1 MIVLLNPRANHGRAA
16 KRWCRLQHRVEA
28 EGRSLEVISL
38 NGRLTPDDFSRFR
51 RRGHEVVIAAGGDGT
66 VNGVINALIDPQTD
80 RPRQPLA
87 LGAIG
92 LGSSNDFHKPIAG
105 RRCVQGLPL
114 RIDVD
119 GARPV
124 DLGKVS
130 LRDAEGRTRIRY
142 FAINASFGVTALGN
156 YVFNHPNRAL
166 AWAKGRSVSA
176 AIALAIAEALVRFR
190 PLPLTISLSG
200 STQSQ
205 TTYEVVNLGILKN
218 VHFTGCLRYDTPVT
232 PDDGQFDV
240 NLYEGLGVRGM
251 LGALC
256 HLCRG
261 RFLGTRGSHH
271 WRTDRLEVR
280 SPFPVPLETDGEV
293 YLVSEARFEVVPSC
307 LRLCA

>member
-16 KRWCRLQHRVEA
+16 ERWRRLQRLVEA

-38 NGRLTPDDFSRFR
+38 DGRLTPDTFTGFR
-51 RRGHEVVIAAGGDGT
+51 QQGHEAIIAAGGDGT
-66 VNGVINALIDPQTD
+66 VNAVINALMDADTD
-80 RPRQPLA
+80 RPHEPLA

-105 RRCVQGLPL
+105 RRCVQGAPM

-124 DLGKVS
+124 DLGKVTS
-130 LRDAEGRTRIRY
+130 RDAQGRTRVRY
-142 FAINASFGVTALGN
+142 FAINASLGVTALGN
-156 YVFNHPNRAL
+156 FLFNHPDRAL

-176 AIALAIAEALVRFR
+176 AIALAIAEALIRFR
-190 PLPLTISLSG
+190 PLPLTICVTG
-200 STQSQ
+200 STQHH

-232 PDDGQFDV
+232 PDDGLFDV
-240 NLYEGLGVRGM
+240 NLYEGLGTPGM
-251 LGALC
+251 LCALC
-256 HLCRG
+256 HLSRG
-261 RFLGTRGSHH
+261 SFLGTRGSHH
-271 WRTDRLEVR
+271 WRADHLEVH
-280 SPFPVPLETDGEV
+280 SPIPIPLETDGEV